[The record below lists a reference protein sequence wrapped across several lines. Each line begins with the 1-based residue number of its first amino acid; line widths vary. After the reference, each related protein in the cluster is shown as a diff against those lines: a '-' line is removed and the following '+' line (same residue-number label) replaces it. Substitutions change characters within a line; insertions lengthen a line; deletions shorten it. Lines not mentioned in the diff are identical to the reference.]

1 MLKDYLDAAL
11 RNADYEIMEDGSVY
25 GEIPL
30 CKGVYAKSDN
40 FESCRNELIE
50 VLEEWIFIRLK
61 KGLDIPVI
69 ENINLNI
76 LELEDAAV

>member
-1 MLKDYLDAAL
+1 MLKNYLDATL

-30 CKGVYAKSDN
+30 CKGVYAKSMN

-50 VLEEWIFIRLK
+50 VLEEWVFIRLK
-61 KGLDIPVI
+61 TGLDIPVI
-69 ENINLNI
+69 ENIN
-76 LELEDAAV
+76 